1 MAKKDFY
8 SLLGVSREASASEL
22 KKAYRKL
29 AVQYHPDKNPGD
41 KESEEKFKQVSEAY
55 DVLKDPEKRQ
65 RYDQFGHAAFQ
76 GGGGGG
82 GGHAGSVDPFEI
94 FREVFGGGGGGGGGG
109 FGGIFENF
117 FGGGMDGDPSSVRGP
132 DLRYDLE
139 ISLKEASKGV
149 EREVRYRRHASC
161 KPCSGSGAEPGSSK
175 SGCPTC
181 RGAGQVATNRGFIS
195 IQRTCPKCNGTGSV
209 IEKVCRSCRGEGR
222 VQETSKVKI
231 KIPPGVDTGNRL
243 CSRGQG
249 EAGTQGGEP
258 GDLYVVVHLKEHEVF
273 ERTNDDLYCEI
284 PIKFTL
290 AALGGTIE
298 VPTLD
303 GKASLKIPS
312 GTQSGTVFRLRGH
325 GIPNLRTGRKGD
337 QMIRISIDVPKRLTK
352 DQRKRLVDFAESC
365 GDPGNPVSDSFRAKV
380 KRYFKE

>member
-1 MAKKDFY
+1 M
-8 SLLGVSREASASEL
+8 
-22 KKAYRKL
+22 
-29 AVQYHPDKNPGD
+29 
-41 KESEEKFKQVSEAY
+41 
-55 DVLKDPEKRQ
+55 
-65 RYDQFGHAAFQ
+65 
-76 GGGGGG
+76 
-82 GGHAGSVDPFEI
+82 
-94 FREVFGGGGGGGGGG
+94 
-109 FGGIFENF
+109 
-117 FGGGMDGDPSSVRGP
+117 
-132 DLRYDLE
+132 
-139 ISLKEASKGV
+139 
-149 EREVRYRRHASC
+149 
-161 KPCSGSGAEPGSSK
+161 
-175 SGCPTC
+175 
-181 RGAGQVATNRGFIS
+181 
-195 IQRTCPKCNGTGSV
+195 

-231 KIPPGVDTGNRL
+231 KIPPGVDTGSRL

-312 GTQSGTVFRLRGH
+312 STQSGTVFRLRGH

-352 DQRKRLVDFAESC
+352 DQRKRLEDFAESC
-365 GDPGNPVSDSFRAKV
+365 GDPGNPVSDSFSAKV